1 MGQEDIMID
10 LGAAAGP
17 GAAPVK
23 DVTDQSFATDV
34 LDASNEVPIIV
45 DFWAP
50 WCGPCKTLGPMLEEA
65 VAKTNGK
72 VRMVKVNVDENQMV
86 AGQLRVQS
94 IPAVFA
100 FSGGRPVDGFM
111 GAVPRTEIDAFIKR
125 LIDGAGAGFDEALEA
140 AEQMLSEGAVTD
152 AAQTYTAILQED
164 PEEIRAIGGLIRA
177 ALASGQVEEAKQMLA
192 RIPPAKA
199 DDPAIAKA
207 RAEIELAE
215 QAAGAGETAEMR
227 AKVEANPDDHQ
238 ARFDLAVALS
248 AAHQNQEA
256 IDELLEIFRRDR
268 EWNDGA
274 AKDQLFKIFDALGP
288 KDPVALTGRRRL
300 SSMIF
305 A

>member
-1 MGQEDIMID
+1 MTIE
-10 LGAAAGP
+10 LGAAAGQ
-17 GAAPVK
+17 GAAPVV
-23 DVTDQSFATDV
+23 DVTDQTFATDV
-34 LDASNEVPIIV
+34 LDASNDVPIIV

-72 VRMVKVNVDENQMV
+72 VRMVKVNVDENQAI

-100 FSGGRPVDGFM
+100 FSEGRPVDAFM
-111 GAVPRTEIDAFIKR
+111 GALPKNEIDAFIKR
-125 LIDGAGAGFDEALEA
+125 LLDGAGAGFDEALQA
-140 AEQMLSEGAVTD
+140 AEEMLAQGAVPD
-152 AAQTYTAILQED
+152 ALQTFAAILQED
-164 PEEIRAIGGLIRA
+164 PEELRAKGGLIRA
-177 ALASGQVEEAKQMLA
+177 TLAGDDIEQAKVMLA
-192 RIPPAKA
+192 QVPEDKA

-215 QAAGAGETAEMR
+215 QAAEAGETAELR
-227 AKVEANPDDHQ
+227 AKLDADPADHQ

-248 AAHQNQEA
+248 ASGQSEEA
-256 IDELLEIFRRDR
+256 IDELLDLFRRDR

-288 KDPVALTGRRRL
+288 QDPLGLTGRRKL

-305 A
+305 V

>member
-1 MGQEDIMID
+1 MID
-10 LGAAAGP
+10 LGAAAGT
-17 GAAPVK
+17 GAAPVI
-23 DVTDQSFATDV
+23 DVTDQTFATDV
-34 LDASNEVPIIV
+34 LEASKEIPIIV

-100 FSGGRPVDGFM
+100 FNDGRPVDGFM
-111 GAVPRTEIDAFIKR
+111 GALPKNEIDAFIKR

-140 AEQMLSEGAVTD
+140 AEEMLSQGAAAE
-152 AAQTYTAILQED
+152 AAQTFAAILGED
-164 PEEIRAIGGLIRA
+164 PEEIRAMGGLIRA
-177 ALASGQVEEAKQMLA
+177 TLAAGDIEQAKAMLA
-192 RIPPAKA
+192 QVPAEKS

-215 QAAGAGETAEMR
+215 QAADAGETGELKARLES
-227 AKVEANPDDHQ
+227 NPDDHQ
-238 ARFDLAVALS
+238 ARFDLAVAL
-248 AAHQNQEA
+248 AGAGQNEES
-256 IDELLEIFRRDR
+256 IDELLDLFRRDR

-274 AKDQLFKIFDALGP
+274 AKEQLFKIFDALGP
-288 KDPVALTGRRRL
+288 KDPVALAGRRRL